1 MIKKYLIFGVVGVV
15 VFYLLSPTSS
25 NFTNNKANPVNKNKR
40 NNSVSSKNTFR
51 NAPKN
56 APKNTRNLRENIAN
70 VDDYQLDPNA
80 PTANDLPVNPGTVG
94 EPPSTIPESVVSS
107 AELNKQFGTGTFRPL
122 LLTPSNSVTPNADDM
137 SSADVGNSYTLGVD
151 QAQANPSGRQMQ
163 TSADLRPQEMNSGWF
178 NSPYDRE
185 SQLDIENGNLLASA
199 TAQAKIGIDT
209 IGQSLRN
216 ASYDIRGSVAIP
228 KFDIG
233 PFNNSTIEY
242 DYNIKALY

>member
-1 MIKKYLIFGVVGVV
+1 MDTKSDNFQTILIVAGLAVVIV
-15 VFYLLSPTSS
+15 YLLSPSS
-25 NFTNNKANPVNKNKR
+25 SKFTNNKSNPVNKNIVNNKPTFKNNNIPKR
-40 NNSVSSKNTFR
+40 K
-51 NAPKN
+51 
-56 APKNTRNLRENIAN
+56 LRENIAN
-70 VDDYQLDPNA
+70 VDEYDLDPNA
-80 PTANDLPVNPGTVG
+80 PPANDLPANPGKQA
-94 EPPSTIPESVVSS
+94 EPASIIPDSVISS
-107 AELNKQFGTGTFRPL
+107 AELNKQFPTGTFKPS
-122 LLTPSNSVTPNADDM
+122 LLTPSNNVSPIAGDM
-137 SSADVGNSYTLGVD
+137 NSAEVGNNYTLDVD
-151 QAQANPSGRQMQ
+151 QNLANPSGRQMQ
-163 TSADLRPQEMNSGWF
+163 TSNDLRPQQMNSGWF

-242 DYNIKALY
+242 DYNIKSLY